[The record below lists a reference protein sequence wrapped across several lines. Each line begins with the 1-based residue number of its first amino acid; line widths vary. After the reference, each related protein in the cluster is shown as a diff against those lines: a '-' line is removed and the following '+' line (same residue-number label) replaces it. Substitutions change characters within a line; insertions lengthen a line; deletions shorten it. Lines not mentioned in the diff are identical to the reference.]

1 MPLAASSRSR
11 SRSRHTAVN
20 YWPGFVDALA
30 ALLMVIVFVVV
41 VFALAQFFLSETLS
55 GREVALD
62 RLNRQVGELTSLL
75 GLERS
80 ANADLRLSMAQISA
94 ELQDS
99 VAVREELEPQVAAL
113 NRNNRVL
120 VSARDAL
127 RLRLQDVEE
136 ELADLNADRNSI
148 ADDLQDARQT
158 ITAGRDTIEL
168 QVRELE
174 SLRRDI
180 TALRTVR
187 AELEAETAS
196 LAQRLGI
203 STEAAA
209 QERDRRAEL
218 EARLADIEDQTI
230 LVQTELAERE
240 IRLAELLGRAE
251 TAETSLA
258 GERELAAAA
267 EDELDL
273 LNTQLAV
280 IRQQLAALNNSLVAS
295 EERNEEQQ
303 TMIVDLGNRLN
314 VALASR
320 VQELA
325 NYRSEFFGRLRELIG
340 DRSDIRI
347 VGDRFVFQS
356 EVLFSSGSSELEDGG
371 KVQLLQLASTLRDI
385 VPTIP
390 DDIDWVL
397 RIDGHTDIR
406 PIHTDEFPSNW
417 ELSTAR
423 ATSVLKFMLQAGI
436 QPNRV
441 VAAGFGQYHPL
452 DQRRD
457 EAAFRRNRRIEFK
470 LTQR

>member
-1 MPLAASSRSR
+1 MPVGSARSR
-11 SRSRHTAVN
+11 RETVN

-55 GREVALD
+55 GREAALN
-62 RLNRQVGELTSLL
+62 RLNRQVDELTSLL
-75 GLERS
+75 SLERS

-99 VAVREELEPQVAAL
+99 VAVREDLEPRLAAL
-113 NRNNRVL
+113 DRNNQVL
-120 VSARDAL
+120 VSERDAL

-136 ELADLNADRNSI
+136 QL
-148 ADDLQDARQT
+148 DDLGAERDSVAEDLRDARLT
-158 ITAGRDTIEL
+158 IDADRDTIEL

-180 TALRTVR
+180 TALRQVR
-187 AELEAETAS
+187 AELETEAAE
-196 LAQRLGI
+196 LAEQLGI
-203 STEAAA
+203 STEALA
-209 QERDRRAEL
+209 QERDRRTELVAEL
-218 EARLADIEDQTI
+218 ADAENRTI
-230 LVQTELAERE
+230 LVQTELADRE
-240 IRLAELLGRAE
+240 IRLAELLNRAE
-251 TAETSLA
+251 LAEGALA
-258 GERELAAAA
+258 DEEKLSAAAA
-267 EDELDL
+267 EEVDL
-273 LNTQLAV
+273 LNAQLAV
-280 IRQQLAALNNSLVAS
+280 IREQLGVLNDSLVAS

-303 TMIVDLGNRLN
+303 AMIVDLGNRLN
-314 VALASR
+314 VALASQ

-340 DRSDIRI
+340 DRTDIQI

-356 EVLFSSGSSELEDGG
+356 EVLFNSGSAELEDGG
-371 KVQLLQLASTLRDI
+371 KVQLRQLAATLRDI
-385 VPTIP
+385 APTIP
-390 DDIDWVL
+390 EDVDWVL

-406 PIHTDEFPSNW
+406 PISTPDFPSNW

-423 ATSVLKFMLQAGI
+423 ATSVLKFLLEAGI
-436 QPNRV
+436 PANRV

-452 DQRRD
+452 DPRRD
-457 EAAFRRNRRIEFK
+457 EIAYRRNRRIEFK

>member
-1 MPLAASSRSR
+1 MPRATSSRSR
-11 SRSRHTAVN
+11 RTTVD

-55 GREVALD
+55 GREAALD

-99 VAVREELEPQVAAL
+99 VAVREELEPQVATL
-113 NRNNRVL
+113 NRNNQIL

-148 ADDLQDARQT
+148 ADDLQDARLT

-196 LAQRLGI
+196 LAERLGI
-203 STEAAA
+203 STEAVA

-218 EARLADIEDQTI
+218 EARLADVEDQTI

-251 TAETSLA
+251 TAETALA
-258 GERELAAAA
+258 GEQELAATA

-303 TMIVDLGNRLN
+303 TMIVDLGKRLN
-314 VALASR
+314 VALASQ

-397 RIDGHTDIR
+397 RIDGHTDVR
-406 PIHTDEFPSNW
+406 PIHTDKFPSNW

-436 QPNRV
+436 PPNRV

-452 DQRRD
+452 DPRRN
-457 EAAFRRNRRIEFK
+457 EVAFSRNRRIEFK

>member
-11 SRSRHTAVN
+11 RETVN

-55 GREVALD
+55 GREAALN
-62 RLNRQVGELTSLL
+62 RLNRQVNELTSLL
-75 GLERS
+75 SLERT

-99 VAVREELEPQVAAL
+99 VAVREELEPQLSAL
-113 NRNNRVL
+113 NRDNQVL
-120 VSARDAL
+120 VSERDAL

-136 ELADLNADRNSI
+136 QLDELGAERNSV
-148 ADDLQDARQT
+148 ADDLRDARLT
-158 ITAGRDTIEL
+158 IDADRETIEL

-180 TALRTVR
+180 TALREVR
-187 AELEAETAS
+187 ANLESEAAALAEE
-196 LAQRLGI
+196 LGI
-203 STEAAA
+203 STEALA
-209 QERDRRAEL
+209 QERDRRTEL
-218 EARLADIEDQTI
+218 TAQLADAEERTI
-230 LVQTELAERE
+230 LVQTELADRE
-240 IRLAELLGRAE
+240 IRLAELLTRTEEAE
-251 TAETSLA
+251 TALA
-258 GERELAAAA
+258 DEAKLSAAAA
-267 EDELDL
+267 EEVDL
-273 LNTQLAV
+273 LNAQLAV
-280 IRQQLAALNNSLVAS
+280 IREQLGILNESLVAS

-303 TMIVDLGNRLN
+303 AMIVDLGNRLN
-314 VALASR
+314 VALASQ

-340 DRSDIRI
+340 DRSDIQI

-356 EVLFSSGSSELEDGG
+356 EVLFNSGSAELEDGG

-385 VPTIP
+385 APTIP
-390 DDIDWVL
+390 DDVDWVL
-397 RIDGHTDIR
+397 RIDGHTDVR
-406 PIHTDEFPSNW
+406 PISTTEFPSNW

-423 ATSVLKFMLQAGI
+423 ATSVLKFLLEAGGI
-436 QPNRV
+436 PADRV

-452 DQRRD
+452 DARSD
-457 EAAFRRNRRIEFK
+457 EIAYRRNRRIEFK

>member
-11 SRSRHTAVN
+11 REKSVN

-55 GREVALD
+55 GREAALN

-75 GLERS
+75 SLERS

-99 VAVREELEPQVAAL
+99 VGAREDLEPQIAAL
-113 NRNNRVL
+113 NRNNQVL
-120 VSARDAL
+120 VSERDAL
-127 RLRLQDVEE
+127 RLRLQDVED
-136 ELADLNADRNSI
+136 ELAGLNVDRDAI
-148 ADDLQDARQT
+148 ADDLQDARLT
-158 ITAGRDTIEL
+158 ITTDRETIEL

-180 TALRTVR
+180 TALRQVR
-187 AELEAETAS
+187 ADLEAEAAN
-196 LAQRLGI
+196 LAERLGI
-203 STEAAA
+203 STEELA
-209 QERDRRAEL
+209 QERDRRTGL
-218 EARLADIEDQTI
+218 EARLADVEEQTI
-230 LVQTELAERE
+230 LVQTELADRE
-240 IRLAELLGRAE
+240 VRLAELLSRAE
-251 TAETSLA
+251 TAETTLA
-258 GERELAAAA
+258 GEQELAASA
-267 EDELDL
+267 EQEVEL
-273 LNTQLAV
+273 LNAQLAV
-280 IRQQLAALNNSLVAS
+280 IRQQLAALNDSLLAS

-314 VALASR
+314 VALASQ

-340 DRSDIRI
+340 DRSDIQV

-356 EVLFSSGSSELEDGG
+356 EVLFQSGSAELEDGG
-371 KVQLLQLASTLRDI
+371 KVQLLQLASTLGDI
-385 VPTIP
+385 APTIP

-406 PIHTDEFPSNW
+406 PISTDEFPSNW

-423 ATSVLKFMLQAGI
+423 ATSVLKFMVQAGI
-436 QPNRV
+436 PPDRV
-441 VAAGFGQYHPL
+441 AAAGFGQYHPL
-452 DQRRD
+452 DARRD
-457 EAAFRRNRRIEFK
+457 EIAFRRNRRIEFK

>member
-1 MPLAASSRSR
+1 MPLARSSRSR
-11 SRSRHTAVN
+11 REAVN

-41 VFALAQFFLSETLS
+41 VFALAQFFLSEALS
-55 GREVALD
+55 GREVALN
-62 RLNRQVGELTSLL
+62 RLNRQITELTSLL
-75 GLERS
+75 SLERS

-99 VAVREELEPQVAAL
+99 AAVREELEPQVIRL
-113 NRNNRVL
+113 NRNNQIL
-120 VSARDAL
+120 ISARDAL
-127 RLRLQDVEE
+127 RLRLQDVED
-136 ELADLNADRNSI
+136 ELADLNADRDSI
-148 ADDLQDARQT
+148 AGDLQDARLT
-158 ITAGRDTIEL
+158 ITADRDTIEL

-180 TALRTVR
+180 TVLRQVR

-196 LAQRLGI
+196 LAEQLGI
-203 STEAAA
+203 STEAIA
-209 QERDRRAEL
+209 QERDRRTEL
-218 EARLADIEDQTI
+218 EARLANTEDQTI

-240 IRLAELLGRAE
+240 IRLAELLGRTEKAE
-251 TAETSLA
+251 TATA
-258 GERELAAAA
+258 TA
-267 EDELDL
+267 EEELDL
-273 LNTQLAV
+273 LNAQLAV
-280 IRQQLAALNNSLVAS
+280 IRQQLAVLNNSLVAS
-295 EERNEEQQ
+295 EDRNEEQQ

-314 VALASR
+314 VALASQ
-320 VQELA
+320 VLELA

-356 EVLFSSGSSELEDGG
+356 EVLFSSGSAELEDGG
-371 KVQLLQLASTLRDI
+371 KIQLLQLASTLRDI
-385 VPTIP
+385 IPTIP

-417 ELSTAR
+417 ELSTTR

-436 QPNRV
+436 PPDRV

-452 DQRRD
+452 DPRR
-457 EAAFRRNRRIEFK
+457 EEIAFQRNRRIEFK

>member
-1 MPLAASSRSR
+1 MPRATSSRSR
-11 SRSRHTAVN
+11 RTTVD

-55 GREVALD
+55 GREAALD

-99 VAVREELEPQVAAL
+99 VAVREELEPQVATL
-113 NRNNRVL
+113 NRNNQIL

-148 ADDLQDARQT
+148 ADDLQDARLT

-196 LAQRLGI
+196 LAERLGI
-203 STEAAA
+203 STEAVA

-251 TAETSLA
+251 TAETALVD
-258 GERELAAAA
+258 EQQLAATA

-303 TMIVDLGNRLN
+303 TMIVDLGKRLN
-314 VALASR
+314 VALASQ

-397 RIDGHTDIR
+397 RIDGHTDVR
-406 PIHTDEFPSNW
+406 PIHTDKFPSNW

-436 QPNRV
+436 PPNRV

-452 DQRRD
+452 DPRRD
-457 EAAFRRNRRIEFK
+457 EVAFSRNRRIEFK